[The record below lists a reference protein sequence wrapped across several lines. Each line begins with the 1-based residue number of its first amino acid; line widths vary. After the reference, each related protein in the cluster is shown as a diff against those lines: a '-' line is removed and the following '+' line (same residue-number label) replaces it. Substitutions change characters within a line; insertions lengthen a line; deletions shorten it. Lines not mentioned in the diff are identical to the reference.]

1 MALIGNKFYNEVLL
15 GTKEYKKSLCKQKV
29 GGTCITSSTIPGYKN
44 GREGDKVMY
53 NFEHGAK
60 FMLLMMCL
68 KGTDI
73 KVRRKFI
80 ISQIHCLAQIL
91 KPNF

>member
-53 NFEHGAK
+53 NF
-60 FMLLMMCL
+60 
-68 KGTDI
+68 
-73 KVRRKFI
+73 
-80 ISQIHCLAQIL
+80 
-91 KPNF
+91 